1 MTDDDD
7 EDRTVRAPAD
17 TRVETP
23 AASAPSAEDE
33 ATRVDPVKPAAAP
46 APSAPAK
53 EEDDPTKVV
62 PKRLGSHS
70 QAHAALKYKPKK
82 RPGDDD
88 DDEKSIIVR
97 AARKAR
103 EPVPLSILVV
113 VLLTLAFMVVRLLRN
128 IYGW

>member
-1 MTDDDD
+1 MTADD
-7 EDRTVRAPAD
+7 EDRTVRAP
-17 TRVETP
+17 
-23 AASAPSAEDE
+23 SSPSAEDE
-33 ATRVDPVKPAAAP
+33 ATRVDPVKPAT
-46 APSAPAK
+46 

-82 RPGDDD
+82 RDGDDD
-88 DDEKSIIVR
+88 DEQSIIVR

-113 VLLTLAFMVVRLLRN
+113 VLATLAFMVVRLLRDL
-128 IYGW
+128 YGW